1 LIITVPGVSGFTLVT
16 YIAIVVPAISTTTS
30 SNAGS
35 TSANVFLVINN
46 AYICNF

>member
-1 LIITVPGVSGFTLVT
+1 VSGFTLVT
-16 YIAIVVPAISTTTS
+16 CIAIVVPAISATTS

-35 TSANVFLVINN
+35 TSASVFLVINN